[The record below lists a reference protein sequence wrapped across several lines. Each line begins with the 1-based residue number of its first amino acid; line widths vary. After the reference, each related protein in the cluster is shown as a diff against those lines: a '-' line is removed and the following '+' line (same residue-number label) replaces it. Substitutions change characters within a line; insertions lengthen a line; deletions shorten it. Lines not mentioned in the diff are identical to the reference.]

1 MIDGDRDFTETQ
13 LFSLRW
19 ILALTVLLSVGC
31 STPDKAPNREDVLE
45 DIRNTTLIPNL
56 GSYDE
61 SIQKRAL
68 DRILLSLSKAP
79 IITRNLLAAELDDPF
94 IGART
99 KRVICM
105 IFAREGDERA
115 LPRLVSMLAEG
126 NVVDDNLIEAALL
139 EYGSDALSPVVAV
152 LAEGNVTARRSAASI
167 LLTMKLPVAFDALE
181 DRFTLERDSEVRF
194 LCVCGF
200 AEDARQSS
208 LDLLASALDDPDEV
222 VRQAAWGGLKRRAKV
237 PGNFVFDAE
246 AEPSL
251 RKVQAREIR
260 SWLAGDKT
268 VVPKPKIGEA
278 L

>member
-1 MIDGDRDFTETQ
+1 MIDGDRVFTETQ

-31 STPDKAPNREDVLE
+31 STPDKAPDREDVLE

-105 IFAREGDERA
+105 ILAREGDERA
-115 LPRLVSMLAEG
+115 LPRLISMLAEG
-126 NVVDDNLIEAALL
+126 NVVDDNLIEVALL
-139 EYGSDALSPVVAV
+139 EYGIAALSPVVTV

-167 LLTMKLPVAFDALE
+167 LLTMKLPEAFDALQ
-181 DRFTLERDSEVRF
+181 DRFTIERDSEVRF

-222 VRQAAWGGLKRRAKV
+222 VRQSAWGGLKRRARV
-237 PGNFVFDAE
+237 PESLPFDPVADPFQRQKQIE
-246 AEPSL
+246 N
-251 RKVQAREIR
+251 IR
-260 SWLAGDKT
+260 SWLVGDLLIT
-268 VVPKPKIGEA
+268 PEPTIGEP